1 MIAYSLH
8 IRGFTKHS
16 SSHAVHKGTYLGIVE
31 KIPYLL
37 QLGINQIQ
45 CMPVYSFLEGKRKP
59 NYWGYGPGY
68 FFAPKNSYSAISDGV
83 RSLKNMVK
91 ACHEA
96 EIEVVLEMPFCPETP
111 IYQVLDCLRY
121 YRQEYHSFRW
131 II

>member
-45 CMPVYSFLEGKRKP
+45 CMPVYEFDEYVQNKI
-59 NYWGYGPGY
+59 NFWGYGKGFY
-68 FFAPKNSYSAISDGV
+68 FAP
-83 RSLKNMVK
+83 
-91 ACHEA
+91 
-96 EIEVVLEMPFCPETP
+96 ETT
-111 IYQVLDCLRY
+111 IG
-121 YRQEYHSFRW
+121 
-131 II
+131 IIFGE